1 MHTHSLV
8 VILYVS
14 YSRYAKGDAA
24 KEELGG
30 HFWLPA
36 CLDRQ
41 GEFEAG
47 SKEICSC
54 CKYFY
59 LACGLWQ

>member
-47 SKEICSC
+47 SKEILH
-54 CKYFY
+54 K
-59 LACGLWQ
+59 